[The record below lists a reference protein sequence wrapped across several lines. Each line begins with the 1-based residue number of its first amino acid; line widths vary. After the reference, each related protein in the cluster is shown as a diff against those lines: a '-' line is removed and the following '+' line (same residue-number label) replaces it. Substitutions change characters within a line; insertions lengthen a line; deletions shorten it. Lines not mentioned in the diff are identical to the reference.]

1 MINAVMD
8 VFAGQYEAHLGSGVI
23 KKRLPLQ
30 GKGKSGGVRTLI
42 FISRSG
48 TYFCI
53 CLAEISFKCKRNQR
67 N

>member
-1 MINAVMD
+1 MINTVMD

-30 GKGKSGGVRTLI
+30 GKGKSGGVRKLI

>member
-30 GKGKSGGVRTLI
+30 GKGKSGGVRMLI
-42 FISRSG
+42 FYKQGRHLFLYMLG
-48 TYFCI
+48 
-53 CLAEISFKCKRNQR
+53 
-67 N
+67 